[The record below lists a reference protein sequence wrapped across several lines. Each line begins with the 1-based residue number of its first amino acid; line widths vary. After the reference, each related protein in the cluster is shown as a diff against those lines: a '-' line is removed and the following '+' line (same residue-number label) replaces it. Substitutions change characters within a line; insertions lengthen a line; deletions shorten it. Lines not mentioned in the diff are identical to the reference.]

1 MSSTVDVVVIGA
13 GAAGLAAGH
22 ALGAGGLTSVVLEAD
37 ARVGG
42 RAHTE
47 IMPDGAPFDLGC
59 HWMHSA
65 SLNPFVDTADAFGVC
80 YERREGYGRS
90 GFFRQGAWVEDV
102 EVAAAFRAMDERQKS
117 VADAWSQ
124 GLDQSVFD
132 TVERD
137 GPWTEVLD
145 FYDTLNTSSD
155 VDQISIG
162 DLVSYNDTEENWPVV
177 DGYGALVSQWGAA
190 VPVSL
195 NTAAT
200 CVQWQGPGVL
210 VETAKGQIKAKCA
223 VIAVSTGVLAS
234 GDIRFV
240 PELPTEKQ
248 DAIWALPL
256 GNYNR
261 IRLEIDRAVFPDDVT
276 ERVVVE
282 REGHPPIQI
291 SLGAY
296 GFNCAIGIVA
306 GRHADWLERAGTDA
320 SREAVIDALCYVFGN
335 DIRSKVK
342 SDRQSAWRG
351 NPFVRGA
358 YSTAMPGQFHQ
369 RAVLAKPLADRLFFC
384 GEATSTDHFCTCH
397 GARMTGERA
406 IREVQS
412 ILGHPA

>member
-1 MSSTVDVVVIGA
+1 MSRTVDVVVIGA
-13 GAAGLAAGH
+13 GAAGLAAGR
-22 ALGAGGLTSVVLEAD
+22 ALGASGLTSVILEAD

-47 IMPDGAPFDLGC
+47 IMSDGAPFDLGC

-65 SLNPFVDTADAFGVC
+65 SLNPFVDTADALGVR

-90 GFFRQGAWVEDV
+90 GFFRQGAWVEDI
-102 EVAAAFRAMDERQKS
+102 EVAAAFRAMNERQKS
-117 VADAWSQ
+117 VADAWTQ

-132 TVERD
+132 TVDRD
-137 GPWTEVLD
+137 EPWAEVLD

-162 DLVSYNDTEENWPVV
+162 DLVSYNDTDENWPVV

-200 CVQWQGPGVL
+200 CVQWQGPGVV

-248 DAIWALPL
+248 EAIWALPL

-261 IRLEIDRAVFPDDVT
+261 IRLEIDRAVFPDDAT

-282 REGHPPIQI
+282 REGHPLIQI

-358 YSTAMPGQFHQ
+358 YSTAQPGQFHQ
-369 RAVLAKPLADRLFFC
+369 RAVLAKPMADRLFFC

-412 ILGHPA
+412 ILDHPA

>member
-1 MSSTVDVVVIGA
+1 MV
-13 GAAGLAAGH
+13 H
-22 ALGAGGLTSVVLEAD
+22 
-37 ARVGG
+37 
-42 RAHTE
+42 
-47 IMPDGAPFDLGC
+47 
-59 HWMHSA
+59 
-65 SLNPFVDTADAFGVC
+65 
-80 YERREGYGRS
+80 
-90 GFFRQGAWVEDV
+90 
-102 EVAAAFRAMDERQKS
+102 
-117 VADAWSQ
+117 
-124 GLDQSVFD
+124 
-132 TVERD
+132 

-200 CVQWQGPGVL
+200 SVHWEGPGVL

-261 IRLEIDRAVFPDDVT
+261 IRLEIDRGVFPDDIA

-282 REGHPPIQI
+282 RTGHPPIQI

-306 GRHADWLERAGTDA
+306 GSHADWLERAGTEA
-320 SREAVIDALCYVFGN
+320 SREAVMDALCYVFGN
-335 DIRSKVK
+335 DVRSKVK

-358 YSTAMPGQFHQ
+358 YSTSMPGQFHQ
-369 RAVLAKPLADRLFFC
+369 RSVLAQPLADRLFFC

-412 ILGHPA
+412 VLGTRA